1 MKATGIV
8 RRIDDLGRVVIPKEI
23 RRTMRIREGDP
34 LEIYT
39 DRDGEVIFKKY
50 SPIGELNTFAAQY
63 AETLHKTCELDVIIC
78 DRDAV
83 IAAAGAPRRD
93 YAEKQLSEELERIIE
108 GRGMYV
114 WREGEE
120 KISPIRDDESYY
132 ISCAMPIISEGD
144 ILGCVV
150 SLAPADGGRKNTL
163 SSNGAEVKL
172 VETAAGFLGK
182 HLEA

>member
-39 DRDGEVIFKKY
+39 DREGEVIFKKY
-50 SPIGELNTFAAQY
+50 SPIGELASFAAQY
-63 AETLHKTCELDVIIC
+63 AETLHKTCNMSVIIS

-83 IAAAGAPRRD
+83 IACAGVPKKEYTD
-93 YAEKQLSEELERIIE
+93 KQLSDSLENIIE
-108 GRGMYV
+108 GRSLYV
-114 WREGEE
+114 WREGSE
-120 KISPIRDDESYY
+120 KLPVLLDGGAHF

-144 ILGCVV
+144 VIGCVG
-150 SLAPADGGRKNTL
+150 SLSHPDGKLRENINTEL
-163 SSNGAEVKL
+163 ESKL
-172 VETAAGFLGK
+172 IMTAASFLGRQI
-182 HLEA
+182 EG